1 MIVGI
6 TGLKRS
12 GKDTLAACSVERG
25 WKRYALA
32 DPIKEACKALFDWTP
47 ERIEL
52 MKETTDE
59 RWGISPRRAM
69 QVIGTE
75 VFRLAL
81 PDMIPGFTDAFWIER
96 MRMEYGRCDDMV
108 VPDVRFP
115 DEAQAI
121 RDQGGKIIRIYR
133 PGSKKDPHP
142 SEAMV
147 DSIKYDYAIVNE
159 DSEAELKRTGLDLA
173 AMIEGAV

>member
-12 GKDTLAACSVERG
+12 GKDTLAGCFVERG

-32 DPIKEACKALFDWTP
+32 DPIKEACKVLFDWNSA
-47 ERIEL
+47 RIEE
-52 MKETTDE
+52 MKEVTDE

-75 VFRLAL
+75 VFRRAL
-81 PDMIPGFTDAFWIER
+81 PDMIPGFIDGFWIER
-96 MRMEYGRCDDMV
+96 MRAEYLLDCRMV

-121 RDQGGKIIRIYR
+121 RDLGGKIIRVYR
-133 PGSKKDPHP
+133 PGSKRDPHP

-147 DSIKYDYAIVNE
+147 DSIEYDHAIANAG
-159 DSEAELKRTGLDLA
+159 DLRELLLTGKKLA